1 MSKLMII
8 KKFEF
13 GAAHRL
19 PKYDGPCNRLHG
31 HNWVMEV
38 GITGPVDKDSGMIMD
53 FKLLKEVVN
62 EAVVNHM
69 DHRYLNDMADVP
81 FNFPSDNPTAERM
94 MTWIV
99 NTLQI
104 QLPLI
109 DQSLELALVRLWE
122 TSGSRCEWVA

>member
-1 MSKLMII
+1 MPKLMII

-19 PKYDGPCNRLHG
+19 PNYDGPCSRLHG

-38 GITGPVDKDSGMIMD
+38 GITGPVGIDTGMIMD
-53 FKLLKEVVN
+53 FKDLKNVIN
-62 EAVVNHM
+62 EAVVNYM
-69 DHRYLNDMADVP
+69 DHHYLNADDMP
-81 FNFPSDNPTAERM
+81 FNFPCDNPTAERM
-94 MTWIV
+94 VVWIV
-99 NTLQI
+99 NTLQL

-122 TSGSRCEWVA
+122 TSGSLCEWVA

>member
-1 MSKLMII
+1 MPKLMIV

-19 PKYDGPCNRLHG
+19 PKYNGPCNRLHG
-31 HNWVMEV
+31 HNWIMEV
-38 GITGPVDKDSGMIMD
+38 GITGPVDIHTGMIMD
-53 FKLLKEVVN
+53 FKDLKGVIN
-62 EAVVNHM
+62 EAVVNFM
-69 DHRYLNDMADVP
+69 DHRYMNDKADMP
-81 FNFPSDNPTAERM
+81 FNFPCDNPTAENM
-94 MTWIV
+94 MAWIV

-122 TSGSRCEWVA
+122 TSGSYCEWRT